1 LTLLLALLL
10 SQAGPFEQAVRD
22 FEQERYA
29 EAEHNLHKAIAAA
42 PRSFDARFLL
52 GATLVHLGRGAEAIE
67 QLKRACVLRPG
78 HLDALKLLSAE
89 LLRAGDAGEVIR
101 RLKGKPAVHPKD
113 EELHLLLLEAYH
125 DRADTGDVEAGLT
138 LARQSLKRF
147 PKSAAVRLWMGFALR
162 DNGQLIEAKQYLEEA
177 SRLDPTDPQPLSAL
191 AEVYFRENR
200 FEEARIR
207 FDAVLAKHE
216 RYFPALLGLARSMA
230 ELNEAGSSVALLEK
244 ARSWAGEEPQL
255 HLELS
260 RLYARLGESAKARQA
275 AEAFRRLKNK

>member
-1 LTLLLALLL
+1 MTIQLVLLLL
-10 SQAGPFEQAVRD
+10 QAGHFEQAVRD
-22 FEQERYA
+22 FEQGRYMAA
-29 EAEHNLHKAIAAA
+29 EQNLRKAIAAA

-67 QLKRACVLRPG
+67 ELKRACALRSS

-89 LLRAGDAGEVIR
+89 LLKAGDPGEVIT
-101 RLKGKPAVHPKD
+101 RLKEKPAAYPKD

-125 DRADTGDVEAGLT
+125 DRADSGDVDAGLA
-138 LARQSLKRF
+138 LARQALTRF

-162 DNGQLIEAKQYLEEA
+162 DKGQLIEAKQYLEQA
-177 SRLDPTDPQPLSAL
+177 SRLDPADPQPMSAL
-191 AEVYFRENR
+191 AEVSLRANR
-200 FEEARIR
+200 FEEARVG
-207 FDAVLAKHE
+207 FQSVLAKHD

-230 ELNEAGSSVALLEK
+230 ELNEVHSAAALLEN

-260 RLYARLGESAKARQA
+260 RLYARMGETAKARQA
-275 AEAFRRLKNK
+275 AEDFRRIKGQ